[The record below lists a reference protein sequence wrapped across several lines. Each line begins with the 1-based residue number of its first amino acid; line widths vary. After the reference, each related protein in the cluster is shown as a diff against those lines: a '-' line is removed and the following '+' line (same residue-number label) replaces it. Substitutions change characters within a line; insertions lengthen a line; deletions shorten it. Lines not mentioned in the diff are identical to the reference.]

1 VEYVNIGGTDCVKM
15 KLDAPVPFGEVTTH
29 DAPTAFDKVLSF
41 AGASLNRDDV
51 DERYETEA
59 RTGTATYSGSE
70 THKPGRI
77 DLVSDVNG
85 YTEENFGTGS
95 REAGFDTDKDG
106 MADAWE
112 TANGLNPN
120 SAGDA
125 NLYTLDPKKMYTNIE
140 IYANSLV
147 QDIVIN
153 GNSDSDDAVKE
164 YFPAYKKEDGTAV
177 EAINANASDDE
188 PEDQP
193 QTEVKAEGAVSWM
206 MGDGSEQPVASYSDG
221 LAPYMS
227 GTTVSLGSHLKVDGT
242 KTAGSY
248 TETVYTITDDKIDE
262 GPNDANA
269 VVFSITPADGYLFQ
283 PSDISFI
290 ATRFGTDHGKFQA
303 YWTAPNGGTTMVVT
317 QQLAERNNAATPYT
331 AVNETITGATAAAG
345 TSFLTINL
353 FDIPKGK
360 QMGLSN
366 VVINGKVSSEVSG
379 ISERIRIT
387 AQPAATYNL
396 SGQQVGSK
404 YRGLVIEKGRKRLA
418 K

>member
-1 VEYVNIGGTDCVKM
+1 
-15 KLDAPVPFGEVTTH
+15 
-29 DAPTAFDKVLSF
+29 
-41 AGASLNRDDV
+41 
-51 DERYETEA
+51 
-59 RTGTATYSGSE
+59 
-70 THKPGRI
+70 
-77 DLVSDVNG
+77 
-85 YTEENFGTGS
+85 
-95 REAGFDTDKDG
+95 

-331 AVNETITGATAAAG
+331 AVNETITGVTAAAE